1 MPRSPRPK
9 DAATLV
15 LLRHDGDVPSVLLGQ
30 RHSRHAFMPNRYVFP
45 GGAVDPYDHRVAAA
59 GELHPEV
66 RRRLQ
71 RAATPARAH
80 ALAVAA
86 VRETFEETGL
96 MLARP
101 LPKGARATTRPPWD
115 AFAERGLGPA
125 LDALDYVY
133 RAVTP
138 PGRPRRFNA
147 RFFVADATDVTGELG
162 GSGELLDL
170 HWVRFDKALDLPI
183 PQVTHLVLEE
193 VARLLKA
200 RPSAPHERPLPRFQT
215 VNGRFV
221 FDHE

>member
-15 LLRHDGDVPSVLLGQ
+15 LLRRDGDVPSVLLGQ
-30 RHSRHAFMPNRYVFP
+30 RHARHAFMPNRYVFP
-45 GGAVDPYDHRVAAA
+45 GGAVDPYDHRVPAAS
-59 GELHPEV
+59 ELHPEV

-86 VRETFEETGL
+86 VRETYEETGL

-101 LPKGARATTRPPWD
+101 LPAGRRAASRPPWD

-147 RFFVADATDVTGELG
+147 RFFVADAADASGELE
-162 GSGELLDL
+162 GSGELLNL
-170 HWVRFDKALDLPI
+170 RWVRLDKALDLPI

-193 VARLLKA
+193 VARLLKT
-200 RPSAPHERPLPRFQT
+200 RYPPPHERPLPRFQT
-215 VNGRFV
+215 INGRFV